1 MAPNPAA
8 EIVSAILDNLKGRK
22 GIGHELDL
30 IEHDYP
36 EVYQEMY
43 DDLVETVWK
52 TRPWRNVEPSNDAQ

>member
-52 TRPWRNVEPSNDAQ
+52 TRPWRSVEQSNDAQ